1 MLNQSH
7 RATVNALQH
16 VQAAISELTKSLE
29 HETRRSKANALIEH
43 LPSVGFQTAATL
55 FYELGDVKRFKSA
68 KAAASYAGLV
78 PRVAASAD
86 KSHHGKI
93 TKRGNPEL
101 RWILS
106 QMAVRLMSRDPRVQ
120 AWAGPRLRR
129 MHKNKVRITL
139 ARRLLVG
146 VYYMLRHGEAFDL
159 NLCLGQRVA

>member
-1 MLNQSH
+1 VAALNQ
-7 RATVNALQH
+7 
-16 VQAAISELTKSLE
+16 VQTSIDNLTRSLE
-29 HETRRSKANALIEH
+29 RETRQSKAMALIEH
-43 LPSVGFQTAATL
+43 VPSVGFQTAATL
-55 FYELGDVKRFKSA
+55 FYELGDVRRFKSA

-120 AWAGPRLRR
+120 IWAGPRLRR
-129 MHKNKVRITL
+129 MHKNKVRMTL

-146 VYYMLRHGEAFDL
+146 VYHMLRHGEAFDL
-159 NLCLGQRVA
+159 NLCLGLRMT